1 VYYNTCK
8 EQRKQ
13 IRRIKEMLV
22 SKIKL
27 ANGFKVV
34 KSSNAEKSVLY
45 CYYPNNTL
53 FERIVCF
60 NNEVK
65 GYIEAW
71 ENLV

>member
-1 VYYNTCK
+1 
-8 EQRKQ
+8 
-13 IRRIKEMLV
+13 MLV

-71 ENLV
+71 ENLI